1 MWPVTVTADMAVK
14 KLVSNDVNVPVL
26 LANGK
31 HKINPPNMLS
41 KMNPFKRSPTGE
53 KNFRGTLL

>member
-1 MWPVTVTADMAVK
+1 VK

-41 KMNPFKRSPTGE
+41 KMNPFNRSPTGE